1 MCPYRWSVHPLVHRR
16 KWTGFWEVKNILECR
31 EGETGTEY
39 LIEWEPDG
47 DHEWDNSWEPEE
59 GLNEAAVQEYH
70 TRAEVLGARSIN
82 GLEVAPLIGYV
93 REQLAGVL
101 KALKHGSLASYHT
114 IPLDCVALAPL
125 TRAFFELV
133 ARPAALPQIGSK
145 TSTRDRTAV
154 PALPIERLDDGSMQI
169 SYVKMT
175 DIAKF
180 TSLEETS
187 IGKHNAKGALIHNLG
202 RDFNVDVQ
210 SVALPLVFS
219 ATPNPKVK
227 GTFKVTMKTNTVFF
241 NGAYGTPRFPRTLK
255 GAIKQQS
262 KRDDVVAYVR
272 KVLPRSHP
280 LHGKGWTK
288 LPIPQYE
295 LPDATA
301 VPDGE
306 DGEDE

>member
-101 KALKHGSLASYHT
+101 KALKHGDLASFHS

-145 TSTRDRTAV
+145 ASMRDRIAV
-154 PALPIERLDDGSMQI
+154 PALPIERLDDGSMQVV
-169 SYVKMT
+169 YLNMY

-180 TSLEETS
+180 ASLEEQM
-187 IGKHNAKGALIHNLG
+187 GKDKAKGALVHNMG
-202 RDFNVDVQ
+202 RAFNYDVQ

-219 ATPNPKVK
+219 AKPNSKVK
-227 GTFKVTMKTNTVFF
+227 GTFKVTMKFNTVFI
-241 NGAYGTPRFPRTLK
+241 NGAFGTPRFPRALK
-255 GAIKQQS
+255 GAIKHNS
-262 KRDDVVAYVR
+262 KRDKRTRQSV
-272 KVLPRSHP
+272 S
-280 LHGKGWTK
+280 T
-288 LPIPQYE
+288 
-295 LPDATA
+295 
-301 VPDGE
+301 
-306 DGEDE
+306 